1 MRVLVTRPEPDA
13 SGLARALAALGVESV
28 LAPLM
33 EIHQR
38 PGAVSLE
45 GVQAILATSANG
57 VRAFARCEASRDLP
71 LFAVGAATA
80 EAARAVGFQ
89 TVDTADGDVHALGA
103 RVEQVLDPAAGALL
117 HVAGTVTAGDLAGRL
132 AASGFEIRRE
142 ILYEARPVERLPAA
156 AVEALR
162 GGAIDGVLIFSPR
175 TARALVTLVR
185 KARVAAS
192 LQGSTAYCLSGAVA
206 AESAALGWR
215 RILVA
220 EAPDQQALLSL
231 VAAGKQ
237 ASPPGRHAEDQK

>member
-13 SGLARALAALGVESV
+13 SDLARALEAMGIDSV

-33 EIHQR
+33 EIHDR
-38 PGAVSLE
+38 PQAVSLD

-57 VRAFARCEASRDLP
+57 VRAFARCEARRDLP
-71 LFAVGAATA
+71 FFAVGAATA
-80 EAARAVGFQ
+80 ETARAVGFE
-89 TVDTADGDVHALGA
+89 TVDMAAGDVHALGA
-103 RVEQVLDPAAGALL
+103 RVEQVLDPANGALL
-117 HVAGTVTAGDLAGRL
+117 HIAGTVTAGDLAGRL
-132 AASGFEIRRE
+132 AASGFEIQRAV
-142 ILYEARPVERLPAA
+142 LYEARPVERLPMAV
-156 AVEALR
+156 VEAIR

-175 TARALVTLVR
+175 TARAFVTLVR

-192 LQGSTAYCLSGAVA
+192 LQGSTAYCLSEAVA
-206 AESAALGWR
+206 AETAALGWR

-237 ASPPGRHAEDQK
+237 APPAGRQVEDQK